1 MPDSS
6 KNPSPLPL
14 RPAAGPRPGST
25 PSRSPGSPSSRSPG
39 SGVSRRTDSGASPR
53 AAGRRAAGRR
63 APRHRPLPDAQ
74 AVRTRIVPDAAP
86 PYDDATTAGASAQG
100 ETPAVRSAKV
110 AIVVQS
116 GDSADEQTG
125 FARRTG
131 RAQPAVLGRWPSQFA
146 QILAETL
153 AGSRPS
159 RQLAPWTTEQARKRI
174 SELGPLFSGARH
186 PRGRRVLISSPIQ
199 GVVEMTVIV
208 DYGGRARALA
218 VRLERPLLDAASP
231 LPARAPDCGA
241 YRRPQATANTWRCTS
256 IEAA

>member
-25 PSRSPGSPSSRSPG
+25 SSRSPGSTSSRSPG

-74 AVRTRIVPDAAP
+74 AVRTRIVSDAAP
-86 PYDDATTAGASAQG
+86 PYDDATTAGASAPG

-159 RQLAPWTTEQARKRI
+159 RQLAPWTTEQARKQI
-174 SELGPLFSGARH
+174 SELGPLFSGARQ
-186 PRGRRVLISSPIQ
+186 PRVRRVLISSPIQ

-208 DYGGRARALA
+208 DYGGRARAVA
-218 VRLERPLLDAASP
+218 VRLERPLRGASSALAA
-231 LPARAPDCGA
+231 RQPDISA
-241 YRRPQATANTWRCTS
+241 YRRHRASANTWVCTA

>member
-14 RPAAGPRPGST
+14 VPVAGPRPGST
-25 PSRSPGSPSSRSPG
+25 SSPRPGSTSSRRTDST
-39 SGVSRRTDSGASPR
+39 SSRRTDSGASPKD
-53 AAGRRAAGRR
+53 AGRRAAGRR

-86 PYDDATTAGASAQG
+86 PYDDATTAVASAQG

-116 GDSADEQTG
+116 DDSADEQTG

-146 QILAETL
+146 QVLAETL

-174 SELGPLFSGARH
+174 SELGPLFSGARQ
-186 PRGRRVLISSPIQ
+186 PRVRRVLISSPIQ

-208 DYGGRARALA
+208 DYGGRARAVA
-218 VRLERPLLDAASP
+218 VRLERPLRGNSSAVAA
-231 LPARAPDCGA
+231 RQPDISA
-241 YRRPQATANTWRCTS
+241 YRRHLASANTWVCTA

>member
-25 PSRSPGSPSSRSPG
+25 SSRSPGSTSSRSPG

-100 ETPAVRSAKV
+100 ETPPVRAAKE
-110 AIVVQS
+110 AILVQS
-116 GDSADEQTG
+116 GDSAGEQTG
-125 FARRTG
+125 
-131 RAQPAVLGRWPSQFA
+131 
-146 QILAETL
+146 
-153 AGSRPS
+153 
-159 RQLAPWTTEQARKRI
+159 
-174 SELGPLFSGARH
+174 
-186 PRGRRVLISSPIQ
+186 
-199 GVVEMTVIV
+199 
-208 DYGGRARALA
+208 
-218 VRLERPLLDAASP
+218 
-231 LPARAPDCGA
+231 
-241 YRRPQATANTWRCTS
+241 
-256 IEAA
+256 

>member
-14 RPAAGPRPGST
+14 VPVAGRRPGS
-25 PSRSPGSPSSRSPG
+25 SSSPRP
-39 SGVSRRTDSGASPR
+39 DSGASPR
-53 AAGRRAAGRR
+53 AAERRAAGRR

-74 AVRTRIVPDAAP
+74 AIRTRIVPDAAP
-86 PYDDATTAGASAQG
+86 PYDDATTAVASAQG

-116 GDSADEQTG
+116 DDSADGADEQTG
-125 FARRTG
+125 FARRTS

-146 QILAETL
+146 QVLAETL

-174 SELGPLFSGARH
+174 SELGLLFSGARQ
-186 PRGRRVLISSPIQ
+186 PRVRRVLISSPIQ
-199 GVVEMTVIV
+199 
-208 DYGGRARALA
+208 
-218 VRLERPLLDAASP
+218 
-231 LPARAPDCGA
+231 
-241 YRRPQATANTWRCTS
+241 
-256 IEAA
+256 

>member
-1 MPDSS
+1 MTPEDIR
-6 KNPSPLPL
+6 NPSS
-14 RPAAGPRPGST
+14 RPGS
-25 PSRSPGSPSSRSPG
+25 PSSRSAGSPSSRSPG
-39 SGVSRRTDSGASPR
+39 SGMSRRTDSGASP
-53 AAGRRAAGRR
+53 RAAGRR

-74 AVRTRIVPDAAP
+74 AVRTSIVPDAAP

-100 ETPAVRSAKV
+100 ETTAVRSAKV

-174 SELGPLFSGARH
+174 SELGPLFSGARQ
-186 PRGRRVLISSPIQ
+186 PRVRRVLISSPIQ

-218 VRLERPLLDAASP
+218 VRLERPLRGASSALAA
-231 LPARAPDCGA
+231 RQPDISA
-241 YRRPQATANTWRCTS
+241 YRRHQASANTWVCTA

>member
-25 PSRSPGSPSSRSPG
+25 SSRSPGSTSSRSPG
-39 SGVSRRTDSGASPR
+39 SGVSRRTDSGAGPR

-100 ETPAVRSAKV
+100 ESPAVRSAKV

-116 GDSADEQTG
+116 DDSADEQTG

-146 QILAETL
+146 QVLAETL

-174 SELGPLFSGARH
+174 SELGPLFSGARQ
-186 PRGRRVLISSPIQ
+186 PRVRRVLISSPIQ

-208 DYGGRARALA
+208 DYGGRARAVA
-218 VRLERPLLDAASP
+218 VRLERPLRGASSALAA
-231 LPARAPDCGA
+231 RQPDISA
-241 YRRPQATANTWRCTS
+241 YRRHRASANTWVCTA

>member
-14 RPAAGPRPGST
+14 VPVGGRSPGSSSSRSPGSTSSPRPGST
-25 PSRSPGSPSSRSPG
+25 SSRSPG
-39 SGVSRRTDSGASPR
+39 SGVSRRTDGGASPKD
-53 AAGRRAAGRR
+53 AGRRATGRR

-100 ETPAVRSAKV
+100 ETPAVRSSKV

-116 GDSADEQTG
+116 DDSADEQTG

-131 RAQPAVLGRWPSQFA
+131 RAQPAVLGRWWPSQFA
-146 QILAETL
+146 QVLAETL

-174 SELGPLFSGARH
+174 SELGPLF
-186 PRGRRVLISSPIQ
+186 
-199 GVVEMTVIV
+199 
-208 DYGGRARALA
+208 
-218 VRLERPLLDAASP
+218 
-231 LPARAPDCGA
+231 
-241 YRRPQATANTWRCTS
+241 TA
-256 IEAA
+256 